1 MHLDD
6 FDYDLPESAIAT
18 HPASPRDSSRL
29 LLLDAAGGHAHR
41 TFRDVAEYLR
51 PGDALVLNETR
62 VRHARLIGR
71 RESGGKVDALVVGP
85 HAGGGFAALVK
96 PARRMK
102 EGEAVPLNTP
112 AGTPARLLFDEREA
126 DGRWR
131 VHVENEAGDVLDPDT
146 VGHPAL
152 PPYLGRDPEPED
164 RERYQ
169 TVFARE
175 PGAVAAPTAGL
186 HLTSELLRRIE
197 AGGIAVVRVVLHVG
211 IGTFRPVTTDDPRA
225 HDMESEFYRVSEA
238 AAETLADV
246 RAGGGRVIAVGTTA
260 ARVLETVGPDGGETE
275 GWTDLFIYPPYRFR
289 ALDGLITNFHLP
301 RSTLLMLVSA
311 LIGRE
316 RLLDAYAMARDEGY
330 RFYSYGDAMFILPRG
345 TNA

>member
-1 MHLDD
+1 LHLDD
-6 FDYDLPESAIAT
+6 FDYELPQSAIAT
-18 HPASPRDSSRL
+18 HPTTPRDASRL
-29 LLLDAAGGHAHR
+29 LVLEPGGGVAHR
-41 TFRDVAEYLR
+41 AFRDIGDYVR

-71 RESGGKVDALVVGP
+71 RESGGKVDALLLGP
-85 HAGGGFAALVK
+85 HPNRGYSALVK

-102 EGEAVPLNTP
+102 VGEVVRLDTP
-112 AGTPARLLFDEREA
+112 DGVEAGLVFDARED

-131 VHVENEAGDVLDPDT
+131 VHAESAAGVELDPDV

-152 PPYLGRDPEPED
+152 PPYLGREPEPED

-186 HLTSELLRRIE
+186 HFTPELLDALQSVGVAI
-197 AGGIAVVRVVLHVG
+197 VRVVLHVG
-211 IGTFRPVTTDDPRA
+211 IGTFRPVTAEDPRA
-225 HDMESEFYRVSEA
+225 HEMESEFYRVSAEA
-238 AAETLADV
+238 ATTLRRV
-246 RAGGGRVIAVGTTA
+246 RAAGGRVIAVGTTA
-260 ARVLETVGPDGGETE
+260 ARVLETVGPDTDATE
-275 GWTDLFIYPPYRFR
+275 GWTDLFLYPPYRFR

-316 RLLDAYAMARDEGY
+316 RMMEAYATARDAGY
-330 RFYSYGDAMFILPRG
+330 RFYSYGDAMFILPG
-345 TNA
+345 ANG